1 MITIPYGKV
10 CQYYICIRLY
20 MMCDNIDGSTKMAL
34 NYIIGIIKKA
44 KETSLDTGIHSD
56 MCTAEYCP

>member
-1 MITIPYGKV
+1 MVKFASFI
-10 CQYYICIRLY
+10 YYIFVLDS
-20 MMCDNIDGSTKMAL
+20 DNIDGSTKMAM